1 MGPLLETFYN
11 YFKDENPDSPLKRLW
26 KRITEEMR
34 QCIQCISQHYQA
46 LEAYNM
52 EYEQSCISPLLD
64 VLRSLNEER
73 VTEHLREIKAR
84 IAREEYDP
92 ACDNAEVVSVMYEAC
107 TLFFVMFLHV
117 YLFCNIINIML
128 VASVGLK
135 MDNK

>member
-1 MGPLLETFYN
+1 MKLKMLKMLSTLMLVF
-11 YFKDENPDSPLKRLW
+11 SP
-26 KRITEEMR
+26 
-34 QCIQCISQHYQA
+34 CISQHYQV
-46 LEAYNM
+46 LETYNM

-73 VTEHLREIKAR
+73 VTEHLRKIKAR

-92 ACDNAEVVSVMYEAC
+92 ACDNVEVVSVMYEAC

-128 VASVGLK
+128 VASDGLK